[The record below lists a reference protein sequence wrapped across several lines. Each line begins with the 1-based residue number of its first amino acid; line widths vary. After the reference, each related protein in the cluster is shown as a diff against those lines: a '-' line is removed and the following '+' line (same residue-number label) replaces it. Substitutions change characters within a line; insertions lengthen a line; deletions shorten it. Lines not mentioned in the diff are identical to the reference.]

1 MDTMRITCLLD
12 EDYSVTMYGGCV
24 ALAPANPHDPRQ
36 HWLLHQAIKLKDR
49 DAQPAFALINRAT
62 KQAMQSP
69 ATKGFPIPLVAYDPV
84 SPDKS
89 VLWTLSKDARHG
101 YRRVRWLSDS
111 NLILT
116 TTHDTVCDGTNL
128 LLWLHN
134 NRSNNQYWKIEPYD
148 ADILNNLKACYPSVP
163 QPTVPNRIFKICCRS
178 KPDYNL
184 TADEDTD
191 AVMLARADSRNEY
204 QKWIKDDRYG
214 RHVKDQDGYAAFA
227 LMNKATGKA
236 IKRGLGTGHIVR
248 QGVFNPYYLDE
259 SLLWRESSGGGFREI
274 RVHNDASMLLHA
286 QHADSPYFA
295 NWALVGLSKR
305 NGSGNQRW
313 NVHEIN

>member
-1 MDTMRITCLLD
+1 
-12 EDYSVTMYGGCV
+12 MYGGCV

-49 DAQPAFALINRAT
+49 DAQPTFALVNRAT

-101 YRRVRWLSDS
+101 YRRVRWLGDTD
-111 NLILT
+111 LILT
-116 TTHDTVCDGTNL
+116 TIHDTVCDGTNL
-128 LLWLHN
+128 LLWPHN
-134 NRSNNQYWKIEPYD
+134 NRSSNQYWKIEPYD
-148 ADILNNLKACYPSVP
+148 ADILDELKACYPS
-163 QPTVPNRIFKICCRS
+163 
-178 KPDYNL
+178 
-184 TADEDTD
+184 
-191 AVMLARADSRNEY
+191 
-204 QKWIKDDRYG
+204 WIKDDRYG

-227 LMNKATGKA
+227 LVNKATGRA

-259 SLLWRESSGGGFREI
+259 SLLWRESSGSGFREI
-274 RVHNDASMLLHA
+274 RVHNDASVLLHA
-286 QHADSPYFA
+286 HHADSPYFA

-305 NGSGNQRW
+305 NNGSGNQRW
-313 NVHEIN
+313 NLHEIN